1 MNRHQALGVLR
12 VLRQIRWTLTTS
24 RDRVDMG
31 AKRNVYQ
38 HRSSCCSCVH
48 TPLHACVCVCVCFF
62 MPIVRPLCARC
73 VRLMSFVCVLMY
85 ELLR

>member
-1 MNRHQALGVLR
+1 MNQHQALGVLR
-12 VLRQIRWTLTTS
+12 VLRQIRWTLTTP

-31 AKRNVYQ
+31 AKGMSINIGRHVA
-38 HRSSCCSCVH
+38 V
-48 TPLHACVCVCVCFF
+48 VCVCFF

>member
-1 MNRHQALGVLR
+1 MSINIGRR
-12 VLRQIRWTLTTS
+12 VAVVS
-24 RDRVDMG
+24 
-31 AKRNVYQ
+31 
-38 HRSSCCSCVH
+38 
-48 TPLHACVCVCVCFF
+48 TPLSMPACVCVCVCVRFF